1 MENEENILI
10 SSTSKEGVLRLIMN
24 DQNSKN
30 SLSED
35 MMNKLSKEIN
45 KGSREQSVKV
55 IIIAAKGSVFSAG
68 HNLKEITDARKQSNN
83 GESYFQKLFDQCSS
97 LMESIIGCSK
107 PVICLLYTSPSP
119 RDRG

>member
-10 SSTSKEGVLRLIMN
+10 SSISKEGVLRLIMN

-30 SLSED
+30 SLSEA

-55 IIIAAKGSVFSAG
+55 IIIAAKGSVFCAG
-68 HNLKEITDARKQSNN
+68 HNLK
-83 GESYFQKLFDQCSS
+83 
-97 LMESIIGCSK
+97 
-107 PVICLLYTSPSP
+107 
-119 RDRG
+119 

>member
-30 SLSED
+30 SLSEE

-55 IIIAAKGSVFSAG
+55 IIIA
-68 HNLKEITDARKQSNN
+68 
-83 GESYFQKLFDQCSS
+83 
-97 LMESIIGCSK
+97 
-107 PVICLLYTSPSP
+107 CLLYTSPSP
-119 RDRG
+119 RDS

>member
-30 SLSED
+30 SLSEE
-35 MMNKLSKEIN
+35 MMNKLSQVII

-55 IIIAAKGSVFSAG
+55 IIIAAKGNVFSA
-68 HNLKEITDARKQSNN
+68 
-83 GESYFQKLFDQCSS
+83 
-97 LMESIIGCSK
+97 
-107 PVICLLYTSPSP
+107 CLLYTSPSP
-119 RDRG
+119 RDS

>member
-10 SSTSKEGVLRLIMN
+10 SSISKEGVLRLIMN

-30 SLSED
+30 SLSEA

-55 IIIAAKGSVFSAG
+55 II
-68 HNLKEITDARKQSNN
+68 T
-83 GESYFQKLFDQCSS
+83 
-97 LMESIIGCSK
+97 
-107 PVICLLYTSPSP
+107 
-119 RDRG
+119 